1 MSLSLVTIDQIE
13 DRLGRPLTG
22 AEQRQ
27 VPLWIEDA
35 EAAIERRMIRLGVS
49 QVDINDRVRV
59 VQKAVTAMAKRPD
72 DATRV
77 DIAVDDARVGR
88 TYSSSTGEVTIKD
101 EWWDELGLTE
111 PGASTGW
118 SGSIAYGRY

>member
-1 MSLSLVTIDQIE
+1 MSLVTIAQIE

-35 EAAIERRMIRLGVS
+35 EAAIERRMQRLGVS
-49 QVDINDRVRV
+49 RVDMDDRMRV

-77 DIAVDDARVGR
+77 DIAVDDARVGK

>member
-1 MSLSLVTIDQIE
+1 MSLVSMKEIE
-13 DRLGRPLTG
+13 DRLGRTLTD

-35 EAAIERRMIRLGVS
+35 EAAIERRMSRLGVT
-49 QVDINDRVRV
+49 QVDLNDRARV

-77 DIAVDDARVGR
+77 DIAVDDARVGK

>member
-1 MSLSLVTIDQIE
+1 MSLVSPDQIE
-13 DRLGRPLTG
+13 DRLGRPLTE

-35 EAAIERRMIRLGVS
+35 EAAIERRMSRLGVS
-49 QVDINDRVRV
+49 QVDLNDRMRV

-77 DIAVDDARVGR
+77 DIAVDDARVGK

-101 EWWDELGLTE
+101 EWWDELGLTV
-111 PGASTGW
+111 PGVTTGW
-118 SGSIAYGRY
+118 SGSIAYAGH

>member
-1 MSLSLVTIDQIE
+1 MSLVSIDQIE
-13 DRLGRPLTG
+13 DRLGRPLTE

-35 EAAIERRMIRLGVS
+35 EASIEHRMQRLGVAE
-49 QVDINDRVRV
+49 VDLAVMSRV

-77 DIAVDDARVGR
+77 DIAVDDGRVGK

-101 EWWDELGLTE
+101 EWWDELGLTV
-111 PGASTGW
+111 PGVTTGW
-118 SGSIAYGRY
+118 SGSIAYARH

>member
-1 MSLSLVTIDQIE
+1 MSLVSIDQIE
-13 DRLGRPLTG
+13 DRLGRPLTE

-27 VPLWIEDA
+27 VPLWIADA

-49 QVDINDRVRV
+49 QVDVNDRVRV
-59 VQKAVTAMAKRPD
+59 VQKAVTAMARRPD

-77 DIAVDDARVGR
+77 DIAVDDARVGK

-111 PGASTGW
+111 PGASAGW
-118 SGSIAYGRY
+118 SGSIAYGRH

>member
-1 MSLSLVTIDQIE
+1 MSLVSIDQIE
-13 DRLGRPLTG
+13 DRLGRPLTE

-35 EAAIERRMIRLGVS
+35 EAAIEHRMQRLGVT
-49 QVDINDRVRV
+49 QVDLTVRSRV

-77 DIAVDDARVGR
+77 DIAVDDARVGK
-88 TYSSSTGEVTIKD
+88 TYSSSTGEVTIKE

-118 SGSIAYGRY
+118 SGSIAYGRH

>member
-1 MSLSLVTIDQIE
+1 MSLVSIDQIE
-13 DRLGRPLTG
+13 DRLGRPLTE

-27 VPLWIEDA
+27 VPLWIGDA
-35 EAAIERRMIRLGVS
+35 EAAIERRMSRLGVS
-49 QVDINDRVRV
+49 QVDLNDRMRV

-77 DIAVDDARVGR
+77 DIAVDDARVGK

-101 EWWDELGLTE
+101 EWWDELGLTV
-111 PGASTGW
+111 PGVTTGW

>member
-1 MSLSLVTIDQIE
+1 MSLVSIVQIE

-27 VPLWIEDA
+27 VPIWIEDA
-35 EAAIERRMIRLGVS
+35 EAAIERRMQRLGVS
-49 QVDINDRVRV
+49 HVDMDDRVRV

-77 DIAVDDARVGR
+77 DIAVDDARVGK
-88 TYSSSTGEVTIKD
+88 TYSSSAGEVTIKD

>member
-49 QVDINDRVRV
+49 KVGIDDRVRV
-59 VQKAVTAMAKRPD
+59 VQKAVTAMARRPD

-77 DIAVDDARVGR
+77 DIAVDDARVGK

-101 EWWDELGLTE
+101 EWWDALGLAL
-111 PGASTGW
+111 PVSDSW
-118 SGSIAYGRY
+118 SGSIAYGRH

>member
-13 DRLGRPLTG
+13 DRLGRPLTE

-35 EAAIERRMIRLGVS
+35 EAAIERRMSRLGVS
-49 QVDINDRVRV
+49 QVDILDRVRV
-59 VQKAVTAMAKRPD
+59 VQKAVTAMARRPD

-77 DIAVDDARVGR
+77 DIAVDDARVGK

-101 EWWDELGLTE
+101 EWWDELGLAE
-111 PGASTGW
+111 PVTDSGW
-118 SGSIAYGRY
+118 SGSIAYGRH

>member
-1 MSLSLVTIDQIE
+1 MPLVSIDQIE
-13 DRLGRPLTG
+13 DRLGRTLTD

-27 VPLWIEDA
+27 VPVWIGDA
-35 EAAIERRMIRLGVS
+35 EASIEHRMLRLGVT
-49 QVDINDRVRV
+49 QVDLSVKSRVI
-59 VQKAVTAMAKRPD
+59 QKAVTAMAKRPD

-77 DIAVDDARVGR
+77 DIAVDDARVGK

-118 SGSIAYGRY
+118 SGSIACGRY

>member
-27 VPLWIEDA
+27 VPLWIDDA

-49 QVDINDRVRV
+49 KVGIDDRVRV
-59 VQKAVTAMAKRPD
+59 VQKAVTAMARRPD

-77 DIAVDDARVGR
+77 DIAVDDARVGK
-88 TYSSSTGEVTIKD
+88 TYSSGTGEVTIKD
-101 EWWDELGLTE
+101 EWWDELGLAE
-111 PGASTGW
+111 PVADSGW
-118 SGSIAYGRY
+118 SGSIAYGRH

>member
-1 MSLSLVTIDQIE
+1 MSLVTIDQIE

-35 EAAIERRMIRLGVS
+35 EAAIERRMQRLGVP
-49 QVDINDRVRV
+49 QVDMDDRVRV

-77 DIAVDDARVGR
+77 DIAVDDARVGK

>member
-1 MSLSLVTIDQIE
+1 MSLVSIDQIE
-13 DRLGRPLTG
+13 DRLGRPLTE

-35 EAAIERRMIRLGVS
+35 EAAIERRMSRLGVS
-49 QVDINDRVRV
+49 QVDVNDRVRV
-59 VQKAVTAMAKRPD
+59 VQKAVTAMARRPD

-77 DIAVDDARVGR
+77 DIAVDDARVGK

-118 SGSIAYGRY
+118 SGSLAYGRY

>member
-1 MSLSLVTIDQIE
+1 MSLVSIAQIE

-35 EAAIERRMIRLGVS
+35 EAAIERRMQRLGIPH
-49 QVDINDRVRV
+49 VDMDDRVRV

-77 DIAVDDARVGR
+77 DIAVDDARVGK

>member
-1 MSLSLVTIDQIE
+1 MSLVSIDQIE
-13 DRLGRPLTG
+13 DRLGRTLTE

-27 VPLWIEDA
+27 VPIWIEDA
-35 EAAIERRMIRLGVS
+35 EAAIERRMSRLGVP
-49 QVDINDRVRV
+49 QVDMGDRVRV
-59 VQKAVTAMAKRPD
+59 VQKAVTAMARRPD

-77 DIAVDDARVGR
+77 DVAVDDARVGK

-111 PGASTGW
+111 PAASTGW